1 MNNTYDFRV
10 ARTDIIKQL
19 TVKDILIAYYKCPQ
33 VDKILHVF
41 SHYNEIAFT
50 LSGKKTMHHREKS
63 WTLTDNTSLFIRRTA
78 YKAENYD
85 FEGWEVL
92 AFCFQDDFLRQ
103 VFREYRQYLPLKN
116 LPPPPSD
123 MLIEINVN
131 ETTRAFFY
139 GMVPY
144 FSQKIPPSESLLE
157 LKFKELLFNIFSD
170 LANADLLAY
179 INSIDDQYKTP
190 LWQVMEANY
199 MFNLA
204 IEEFARIAQRS
215 VTAFKREF
223 HEYYHT
229 TPGKWLTQQRL
240 EYAKYLLDTSKK
252 NVSEIVDESGFEN
265 VSHFSRIFKEKYGFS
280 PIYYRKKTN
289 DTIPKKEKFLNV

>member
-63 WTLTDNTSLFIRRTA
+63 WTLTDDTSLFIRRTA
-78 YKAENYD
+78 YTAENYD

-116 LPPPPSD
+116 LPAPPSD
-123 MLIEINVN
+123 MLVEIHVN

-157 LKFKELLFNIFSD
+157 LKFKELLFNILSD
-170 LANADLLAY
+170 PANADLLAY
-179 INSIDDQYKTP
+179 INSIDDEYKTP

-199 MFNLA
+199 TFNLS

-229 TPGKWLTQQRL
+229 TPGKWLTLKKL
-240 EYAKYLLDTSKK
+240 EYAKYLLNTSKK

-265 VSHFSRIFKEKYGFS
+265 LTHFSRIFKEKYGLS

-289 DTIPKKEKFLNV
+289 NAIPKKKNF

>member
-10 ARTDIIKQL
+10 ARPDIIKQL
-19 TVKDILIAYYKCPQ
+19 TVKDILMAYYKCPQ

-41 SHYNEIAFT
+41 SHYNEIVFT

-63 WTLTDNTSLFIRRTA
+63 WTLTDNTSLFIRPTA
-78 YKAENYD
+78 YKAEKD

-103 VFREYRQYLPLKN
+103 VFKEYRQYLPLKN

-170 LANADLLAY
+170 PANADLLAY
-179 INSIDDQYKTP
+179 INSIEDQHKTP

-199 MFNLA
+199 TFNLA

-215 VTAFKREF
+215 VATFKREF

-229 TPGKWLTQQRL
+229 TPGKWLTQKRL

-265 VSHFSRIFKEKYGFS
+265 LTHFSRIFKEKYGLS

-289 DTIPKKEKFLNV
+289 GAIPEKEKFLNV